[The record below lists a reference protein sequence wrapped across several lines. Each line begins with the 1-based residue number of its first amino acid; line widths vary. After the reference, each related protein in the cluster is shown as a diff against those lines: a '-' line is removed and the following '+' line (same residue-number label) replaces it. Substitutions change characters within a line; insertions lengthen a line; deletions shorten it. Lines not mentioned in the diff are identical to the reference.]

1 MKLNIQKFAKIKEN
15 ENGNLTENEE
25 LNSAD
30 KIAELTIDLDLEKE
44 KNEKLQKDFEELTK
58 KYDDEHKANIRLM
71 NRINERDERNEEKE
85 IKNKESQKAKITDLY
100 DFKSGKLVLK

>member
-1 MKLNIQKFAKIKEN
+1 MKLNIQLFAKIKEN
-15 ENGNLTENEE
+15 ENETINED

-71 NRINERDERNEEKE
+71 NRINERDERNEERE
-85 IKNKESQKAKITDLY
+85 IKKQENQKAKITDLY